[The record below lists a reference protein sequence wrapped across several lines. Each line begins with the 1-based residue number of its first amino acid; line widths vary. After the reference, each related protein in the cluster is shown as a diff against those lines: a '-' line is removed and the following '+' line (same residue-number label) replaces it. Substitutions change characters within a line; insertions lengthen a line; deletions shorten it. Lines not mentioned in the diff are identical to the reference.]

1 MNLPILEE
9 SNIENIAAFIS
20 VTSKGQTVQYPYR
33 SNEISE
39 KQNEIEP
46 LARKIAQSMSNASKN
61 SPAPAVY
68 KWEKRFQQDYY
79 LYLNYSILKLYY
91 NYNKTQTLK
100 RRFF

>member
-1 MNLPILEE
+1 MNLPIFEE

-61 SPAPAVY
+61 SAAPAIY
-68 KWEKRFQQDYY
+68 KWEKRYQQDYK
-79 LYLNYSILKLYY
+79 LDYSIDALTGPKL
-91 NYNKTQTLK
+91 
-100 RRFF
+100 F